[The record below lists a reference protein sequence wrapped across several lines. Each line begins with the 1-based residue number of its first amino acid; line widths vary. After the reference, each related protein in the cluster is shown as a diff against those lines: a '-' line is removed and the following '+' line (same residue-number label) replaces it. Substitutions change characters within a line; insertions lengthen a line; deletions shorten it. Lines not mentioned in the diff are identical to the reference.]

1 MAKNINTSGS
11 KIGLVL
17 SGGGARTAYQVG
29 VLKAVAEF
37 LPPEISDPFP
47 IICGTS
53 AGAINALAIAGCHG
67 SENQRTFQ
75 SRIKK
80 IESIWCEL
88 EASNIYRSDLF
99 GVLKNTLTMFF
110 SIFNKGST
118 EKNPKALLDNTPLR
132 GLLRELVDFEAINE
146 SIDSKRITAVSVTAV
161 SYSDGKSVTFYDG
174 EEALQ
179 PWVRSRRIGIRSKL
193 TIDHIMASTA
203 IPVMFPTIKIMGSYF
218 GDGAIQQLKP
228 ISPALHL
235 GANKIFIIGINDN
248 ASNKSPLLSD
258 AANPHTHNPPSSAK
272 IIGHILNS
280 AFIDA
285 IESDLET
292 LKNINRLAEILPA
305 ETREAEGIGD
315 LQPIKFLMI
324 SPSESIGALARN
336 YFKELPLS
344 MRFFFKIMGI
354 TTRSEGIEIA
364 SYVMFS
370 KGFCSKLVELGYQ
383 DGLAKQQAIIE
394 FLLKE

>member
-1 MAKNINTSGS
+1 MAKDINASGS
-11 KIGLVL
+11 KVGLVL
-17 SGGGARTAYQVG
+17 SGGGARAAYQAG
-29 VLKAVAEF
+29 VLKAVAEL
-37 LPPEISDPFP
+37 LPPETSDPFP

-80 IESIWCEL
+80 IESIWCGL
-88 EASNIYRSDLF
+88 EANNIYRSDLL
-99 GVLKNTLTMFF
+99 GVLKNTLMMFF
-110 SIFNKGST
+110 SIFNKNYT
-118 EKNPKALLDNTPLR
+118 QKKPKALLDNTPLR
-132 GLLRELVDFEAINE
+132 RLLNELIDFEAINE
-146 SIDSKRITAVSVTAV
+146 SINNKRITAVSITAV

-174 EEALQ
+174 EATLQ

-203 IPVMFPTIKIMGSYF
+203 IPVMFPTTRIMGSYF

-235 GANKIFIIGINDN
+235 GANKIFIIGVNDN
-248 ASNKSPLLSD
+248 SSSEPPSLSD
-258 AANPHTHNPPSSAK
+258 ATNLHIHSPPSSAK

-280 AFIDA
+280 AFVDA
-285 IESDLET
+285 IDSDLET
-292 LKNINRLAEILPA
+292 LRNINRLAEILPA
-305 ETREAEGIGD
+305 ETREAKGISD
-315 LQPIKFLMI
+315 LRPIKFLAI
-324 SPSESIGALARN
+324 SPSKSIGTLARN

-344 MRFFFKIMGI
+344 MRFFLKIMGL

-383 DGLAKQQAIIE
+383 DGLAKQQAITE
-394 FLLKE
+394 FLKE

>member
-1 MAKNINTSGS
+1 MTKEINTSGS

-29 VLKAVAEF
+29 VLKAVAEL

-53 AGAINALAIAGCHG
+53 AGAINALALAGCHG
-67 SENQRTFQ
+67 SEYQCTFQ

-80 IESIWCEL
+80 IESIWCGL
-88 EASNIYRSDLF
+88 EANNIYRSDLL
-99 GVLKNTLTMFF
+99 GVLKNTLIMFF
-110 SIFNKGST
+110 SIFNKSYT
-118 EKNPKALLDNTPLR
+118 QEKPKALLDNTPLR
-132 GLLRELVDFEAINE
+132 QLLRQLIDFEAINE
-146 SIDSKRITAVSVTAV
+146 SINNKRIKAVSITAV

-174 EEALQ
+174 EEELQ

-203 IPVMFPTIKIMGSYF
+203 IPVMFPTVKIMGSYF

-235 GANKIFIIGINDN
+235 GANKIFIIGVNNN
-248 ASNKSPLLSD
+248 ASNKLPALNDTKNLPIHD
-258 AANPHTHNPPSSAK
+258 PPSSAK

-280 AFIDA
+280 AFVDA
-285 IESDLET
+285 IDSDLET
-292 LKNINRLAEILPA
+292 LRNINRLTEILPA
-305 ETREAEGIGD
+305 ETRKAEGISD
-315 LQPIKFLMI
+315 LRPIKFLAI

-344 MRFFFKIMGI
+344 MRLFFKIMGI
-354 TTRSEGIEIA
+354 TTRSGGIEIA

-370 KGFCSKLVELGYQ
+370 KGFCSKLVELGYK
-383 DGLAKQQAIIE
+383 DGLAKQKAIIE
-394 FLLKE
+394 FLNE